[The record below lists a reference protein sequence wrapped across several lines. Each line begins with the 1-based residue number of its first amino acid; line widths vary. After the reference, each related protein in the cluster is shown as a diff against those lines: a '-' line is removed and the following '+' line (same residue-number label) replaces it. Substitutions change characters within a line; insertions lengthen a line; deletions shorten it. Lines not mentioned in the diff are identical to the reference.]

1 MTLIRRIKGRRVR
14 EEEFRTKGGK
24 AIQEQLQLLAGD
36 FGVTIEDIQWD
47 LRLISR
53 NASTIAT
60 LLTWYTEDDPG
71 FIPEVL
77 SFWRQHEEQDT

>member
-1 MTLIRRIKGRRVR
+1 MALIRRIKGRRVR

-36 FGVTIEDIQWD
+36 FGATIEDIQWD

-53 NASTIAT
+53 KASLIAT
-60 LLTWYTEDDPG
+60 TLTEGSGGEIKIKLIGDRSGIHLVED
-71 FIPEVL
+71 
-77 SFWRQHEEQDT
+77 